1 MSDSKKYVIV
11 STLLQY
17 GDMTLAELAQ
27 KTTFSAHIIKNKI
40 AELNQLLK
48 QEATITS
55 IGLRYRLN
63 ILNHERFDRL
73 FSGKFHALSD
83 FNSSGKRK
91 AYILKCLV
99 DEPYTLKSHLSD
111 VMQVAD
117 TTLTK
122 DLRQLRDVLANFQLV
137 LSGRP
142 NRGLQLS
149 GEESQ
154 IRLVLI
160 HHVIDYLPDDF
171 RLSPKIQTA
180 VDHYAMAKNIEKKSH
195 DLLEKALAVS
205 LYRLSKLH
213 GINPYPYYYN
223 KVLLNQELESL
234 FEKVETE
241 IGLTLSYYEKEFI
254 QFPVYVYF
262 NQLTEIAL
270 DDKDEKVLETVFHEM
285 ISEVEK
291 QFLIKIDQPL
301 FLEKISTHLIT
312 MLNRIVFHVKPSDI
326 FIGEIE
332 TSFPVASKMA
342 RVALN
347 SLSNMMQ
354 TPIEV
359 AELGYLTVHFELLL
373 QERNQQSYHH
383 IAIVSNG
390 SLAIQTMIK
399 QRIADIVG
407 SKTQITTLTEQ
418 AAKQTDLNR
427 YDVIFS
433 TVYLD
438 VTTIDTIIVRI
449 SHLFDEER
457 LSKVWLDFQYGN
469 HMFFDEEIIYQQ
481 ELQVGLSY
489 QENMS
494 LILDTLLLDQLID
507 DTFISQVH
515 DNYFVEN
522 GIVFPHATN
531 TRLTDPILSIATSKE
546 GIVLEDEKIHIIFLL
561 AVPSTMSPRTEKMTL
576 AIYDM
581 VFNLMRHSHLRN
593 SLLNIESLTD
603 LVDFL
608 NKGGTV
614 G

>member
-17 GDMTLAELAQ
+17 GDMTLVELAQ
-27 KTTFSAHIIKNKI
+27 KTTFSVHIIKNKI
-40 AELNQLLK
+40 TELNQLLK
-48 QEATITS
+48 QEANIIS
-55 IGLRYRLN
+55 IEQGYRLN
-63 ILNHERFDRL
+63 ILDHERFDRL

-99 DEPYTLKSHLSD
+99 DKPYTLKSHLAD

-122 DLRQLRDVLANFQLV
+122 DLRQLRDILADFQLV
-137 LSGRP
+137 LSGKP
-142 NRGLQLS
+142 NRGLQLT

-160 HHVIDYLPDDF
+160 HHVIDYLPDAF
-171 RLSPKIQTA
+171 RLTPRIQTA
-180 VDHYAMAKNIEKKSH
+180 VDHYAIAKNIEKKSH
-195 DLLEKALAVS
+195 DLLEKSLAVT
-205 LYRLSKLH
+205 LYRLSSLH
-213 GINPYPYYYN
+213 GITPFPYYYN
-223 KVLLNQELESL
+223 KALYNQELESL

-270 DDKDEKVLETVFHEM
+270 ADKDKTVLETVFQEM

-291 QFLIKIDQPL
+291 QFLIKIDQDL

-312 MLNRIVFHVKPSDI
+312 MLNRIIFHVKPSDI

-347 SLSNMMQ
+347 SLANMMQ
-354 TPIEV
+354 TTIET

-383 IAIVSNG
+383 VAIVSNG

-407 SKTQITTLTEQ
+407 SKTQITTLTEL
-418 AAKQTDLNR
+418 AAKQTNMNQ

-438 VTTIDTIIVRI
+438 HTATDAIIVRI

-469 HMFFDEEIIYQQ
+469 HMLLDEEIIYQQ
-481 ELQVGLSY
+481 ELQISLSY

-494 LILDTLLLDQLID
+494 LILDTLVLDQLID
-507 DTFISQVH
+507 DTFINQVQQ
-515 DNYFVEN
+515 NYFVEN

-531 TRLTDPILSIATSKE
+531 TRLTEPVLSIATSKD
-546 GIVLEDEKIHIIFLL
+546 GIVLEDEKIYIIFLL
-561 AVPSTMSPRTEKMTL
+561 AVPSMLTPRTEKMTL
-576 AIYDM
+576 DIYDM

-593 SLLNIESLTD
+593 TLLNIESLTD

-608 NKGGTV
+608 NQGGTV